1 MRKKIKKKKSNLW
14 YNIKQFAGIYLE
26 SQKKKRMQYK
36 EKQNHIQAHYSN
48 NDKEKYLKSLKKK
61 KNQTNNNNKK
71 MHYLEGHSKNDG

>member
-61 KNQTNNNNKK
+61 KTKPITTTKTPVLSKTNQ
-71 MHYLEGHSKNDG
+71 G